1 MEAGAAAGEF
11 AGPQMA
17 GFKDFYQ
24 FLAPTR
30 VVAGRGLLDG
40 IGLEF
45 AKEGAKRVLIV
56 TDEVIRD
63 TGLVDRVAS
72 GLEDGGVE
80 PAGVYDRVPQ
90 DSDSAV
96 VVEAAEA
103 GHDRGANAILA
114 VGGGSVMDT
123 PTAASRVSGR
133 ATSDCPV
140 RTTGWADP
148 STWRRWRA
156 YRPRRGPGRR
166 SRSPR

>member
-1 MEAGAAAGEF
+1 MEAAAAEEF

-40 IGLEF
+40 IGFEF
-45 AKEGAKRVLIV
+45 AKEGAKRILIV
-56 TDEVIRD
+56 TDQVIRE

-80 PAGVYDRVPQ
+80 VAGVCDRVPQ

-96 VVEAAEA
+96 VVEAAKA
-103 GHDRGANAILA
+103 GHGQGANALLA
-114 VGGGSVMDT
+114 
-123 PTAASRVSGR
+123 
-133 ATSDCPV
+133 
-140 RTTGWADP
+140 
-148 STWRRWRA
+148 
-156 YRPRRGPGRR
+156 
-166 SRSPR
+166 